1 MNGKTD
7 DQVQAPSK
15 QRRTGGRS
23 TETVIAVHAATIALL
38 QEVGYEHMEIPEIAE
53 RAGVNKTTI
62 YRRWPSKV
70 ELVMDMALARM
81 KSDVPL
87 PDTGS
92 LHGDLTA
99 LLRSIASTLATPLAS
114 GLLRAIISREQEV
127 STAEARMRFWDER
140 YRISAELLSK
150 AITRGELPP
159 ATNTRLMM
167 KMAVAPL
174 FFGVLISRTV
184 PEDAEIQAIAER
196 VIAGFR
202 NV

>member
-7 DQVQAPSK
+7 DHVEVANK
-15 QRRTGGRS
+15 RRRTGGRS

-38 QEVGYEHMEIPEIAE
+38 QQVGYEKMEIPEIAE

-62 YRRWPSKV
+62 YRRWPNKA
-70 ELVMDMALARM
+70 ELVMDMALTRM

-92 LHGDLTA
+92 LQGDLTT
-99 LLRSIASTLATPLAS
+99 LLRSIAAVLTTPFAS
-114 GLLRAIISREQEV
+114 GLLRAIISREQDD
-127 STAEARMRFWDER
+127 STAEARMHFWDER
-140 YRISAELLSK
+140 YRISAGLLSR

-159 ATNTRLMM
+159 ATDTRLMM

-174 FFGVLISRTV
+174 FFEVLISRAV
-184 PEDAEIQAIAER
+184 PADTEIQAIAER

-202 NV
+202 DV